1 VPAYERAE
9 LNAELKVVPSEEA
22 DQSPQ
27 QQIEAAKTV
36 AGESGLAHEAGP
48 ETTILTGGRREVLE
62 AAIKV
67 VEASLDAGAHAVEVR
82 VEAQGAAP
90 SFTGEG

>member
-1 VPAYERAE
+1 MPGYERAE
-9 LNAELKVVPSEEA
+9 LNAELKVVTSEVA

-27 QQIEAAKTV
+27 QQVEAAKQA

-48 ETTILTGGRREVLE
+48 ETTMLTGGRREVLE

-82 VEAQGAAP
+82 VEAQGEALGFA
-90 SFTGEG
+90 GDG

>member
-1 VPAYERAE
+1 MPAYERAE
-9 LNAELKVVPSEEA
+9 LNAELKVVPSETAEA
-22 DQSPQ
+22 SPQ
-27 QQIEAAKTV
+27 EQIEAAKKV

-67 VEASLDAGAHAVEVR
+67 VEASLYAGAHAVEVR
-82 VEAQGAAP
+82 VEAQGEAP
-90 SFTGEG
+90 SFAGDG

>member
-9 LNAELKVVPSEEA
+9 LNAELKVVPSETAEA
-22 DQSPQ
+22 SPQ
-27 QQIEAAKTV
+27 EQVEAAKKA

-62 AAIKV
+62 AVTKT
-67 VEASLDAGAHAVEVR
+67 VEAALDAGARAVEMKI
-82 VEAQGAAP
+82 EAQGEAP
-90 SFTGEG
+90 SFEGH

>member
-1 VPAYERAE
+1 MPGYERAE
-9 LNAELKVVPSEEA
+9 LNAELKVVTSEEA

-27 QQIEAAKTV
+27 QQVEAAKKA

-48 ETTILTGGRREVLE
+48 ETTMLSGGRREVLE

-82 VEAQGAAP
+82 VEAQGEAP
-90 SFTGEG
+90 GFAGDG

>member
-1 VPAYERAE
+1 MPAYERAE
-9 LNAELKVVPSEEA
+9 LNAELKVVPSEKA

-27 QQIEAAKTV
+27 QQIGAAKKV

-82 VEAQGAAP
+82 IEAQGEAS

>member
-1 VPAYERAE
+1 MPGYERAE
-9 LNAELKVVPSEEA
+9 LNAELKVVTSEEA

-27 QQIEAAKTV
+27 QQVEAAKKA

-48 ETTILTGGRREVLE
+48 ETTMLTGGRREVLE
-62 AAIKV
+62 ATIEV

-82 VEAQGAAP
+82 VEAQGEAAGF
-90 SFTGEG
+90 SGDD